1 MMIAQPYLLFLAD
14 APHAKTA
21 YGVRHWRPEIC
32 AGQFRYPGS
41 TIDLGLPEMTP
52 EAAAAAGVKT
62 LLIGAAPAGGMLPA
76 GWIDDLTR
84 ALRRTEARRG
94 GKEGVSSGRSRGWP
108 DL

>member
-84 ALRRTEARRG
+84 ALRPVPDKTGRA
-94 GKEGVSSGRSRGWP
+94 SSGERGAP
-108 DL
+108 DG

>member
-52 EAAAAAGVKT
+52 EAAAATGVKT

-84 ALRRTEARRG
+84 ALRAGLDIASGLQDRKSPRLT
-94 GKEGVSSGRSRGWP
+94 SSH
-108 DL
+108 